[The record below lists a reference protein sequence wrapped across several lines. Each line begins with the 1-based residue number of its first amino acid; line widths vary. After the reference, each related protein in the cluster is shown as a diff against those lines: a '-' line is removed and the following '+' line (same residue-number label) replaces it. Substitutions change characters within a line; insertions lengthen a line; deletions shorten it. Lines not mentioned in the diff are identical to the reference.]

1 MHRAEMHQ
9 VRRIDPG
16 GPGKRSSA
24 LPLHGDRERPRGRRA
39 SMSPLT
45 HQVTGTTA
53 LWPTVGCVQESLQQ
67 RDVGAPAPGKPLL
80 PGLLSGSSQ
89 GQGRRGRRGGRK
101 GLSAAG
107 GHSPERPGQ
116 GPGGPGTR
124 EVSRELHQPSRVR
137 GLDETS
143 SVITASRQRLL
154 LPHTLHGR
162 LCPERLTWLSRLTPH
177 GPAVVT
183 PVLQMG
189 TSRPGS

>member
-1 MHRAEMHQ
+1 MHRAETHQ
-9 VRRIDPG
+9 VRRTGPG

-24 LPLHGDRERPRGRRA
+24 LPLHGDREHPLGRRA

-53 LWPTVGCVQESLQQ
+53 LWPTVGRVQESLQHRGTWEPLPRGSPCFQ
-67 RDVGAPAPGKPLL
+67 AYFQGAPGVR
-80 PGLLSGSSQ
+80 
-89 GQGRRGRRGGRK
+89 GRCGRRGGRK

-116 GPGGPGTR
+116 GSGGPGTR

-137 GLDETS
+137 GLNETS

-154 LPHTLHGR
+154 LPHTLR
-162 LCPERLTWLSRLTPH
+162 
-177 GPAVVT
+177 AA
-183 PVLQMG
+183 
-189 TSRPGS
+189 GSVRSV